1 VLVALVL
8 KQQLGFFRAF
18 RVFRSPAFPIPQ
30 KIPNNYLLFLVKE
43 IKKASQKRE
52 IEDAFPGLDQQVF
65 FIVGACR

>member
-1 VLVALVL
+1 LLVALAL

-30 KIPNNYLLFLVKE
+30 KITNNYLLLLVKE
-43 IKKASQKRE
+43 MKKAPQKRE
-52 IEDAFPGLDQQVF
+52 IEGAFPRLDQQVF